1 VSWFARIEASCA
13 AFIERTFAK
22 TFPSDL
28 EPAQIARKL
37 IATMEGATRGGEGA
51 ALAPSTYDVFVNHD
65 DYARLLPHQ
74 KYLEEHW
81 ADLLEDMAARV
92 NVSFDERVGVRM
104 HARDDIPQGAVEI
117 DYGGAQSAR
126 APDERRLQLRM
137 VRGVPADG
145 VYSLAAASSVGRGDG
160 SDVMLADPSVSR
172 RHAAIEIEGH
182 RAFVRDLQSKN
193 GTFVNG
199 ERVERSPLS
208 EGDEVRFG
216 KTIMRVEAEG
226 A

>member
-37 IATMEGATRGGEGA
+37 VATMEGATRGSDGGA
-51 ALAPSTYDVFVNHD
+51 IAPAGYDVFVNPD

-92 NVSFDERVGVRM
+92 NVAFDERVGVQM
-104 HARDDIPQGAVEI
+104 HARDDVPQGAVEI
-117 DYGGAQSAR
+117 EYGRMQSSR
-126 APDERRLQLRM
+126 APRERRLQLRM
-137 VRGVPADG
+137 VRGLPADG
-145 VYSLAAASSVGRGDG
+145 VYALTNALSVGRGEG
-160 SDVMLADPSVSR
+160 SGMMLADPSVSR
-172 RHAAIEIEGH
+172 QHAVIEIEGG
-182 RAFVRDLQSKN
+182 RPLVRDLQSKN

-199 ERVERSPLS
+199 ERVERNPLS

-216 KTIMRVEAEG
+216 KTTMRVEAEG

>member
-1 VSWFARIEASCA
+1 MSWFARIEASCA

-37 IATMEGATRGGEGA
+37 VATMEGATRGGDGGA
-51 ALAPSTYDVFVNHD
+51 IAPATYDVFVNQD
-65 DYARLLPHQ
+65 DYERLLPHQ

-92 NVSFDERVGVRM
+92 NVSFDERVSVRM
-104 HARDDIPQGAVEI
+104 HARDDVPQGAVEI
-117 DYGGAQSAR
+117 EYGPAQAAR
-126 APDERRLQLRM
+126 TPRERRLQLRM
-137 VRGVPADG
+137 VRGLPADG
-145 VYSLAAASSVGRGDG
+145 VYALTRALSVGRSEG

-172 RHAAIEIEGH
+172 QHAVIEIEDG
-182 RAFVRDLQSKN
+182 RPFVRDLQSKN

-199 ERVERSPLS
+199 ERVERNLLS
-208 EGDEVRFG
+208 EGDGVRFG
-216 KTIMRVEAEG
+216 KTTMRVEAEG

>member
-1 VSWFARIEASCA
+1 MSWFARIEASCA

-37 IATMEGATRGGEGA
+37 VATMEGATRGSDGGA
-51 ALAPSTYDVFVNHD
+51 RAPSAYDVFVNPD

-92 NVSFDERVGVRM
+92 SVSLDERVGVRM
-104 HARDDIPQGAVEI
+104 HARDDVPQGAVEI
-117 DYGGAQSAR
+117 DYGRVQSSR
-126 APDERRLQLRM
+126 VPRERRLQLRM
-137 VRGVPADG
+137 MRGLPADG
-145 VYSLAAASSVGRGDG
+145 VYPLSATLSVGRGEG
-160 SDVMLADPSVSR
+160 SDMMLADPSVSR
-172 RHAAIEIEGH
+172 QHAAIEIEGS
-182 RAFVRDLQSKN
+182 RTFVRDLQSKN

-216 KTIMRVEAEG
+216 KTTMRVETEG